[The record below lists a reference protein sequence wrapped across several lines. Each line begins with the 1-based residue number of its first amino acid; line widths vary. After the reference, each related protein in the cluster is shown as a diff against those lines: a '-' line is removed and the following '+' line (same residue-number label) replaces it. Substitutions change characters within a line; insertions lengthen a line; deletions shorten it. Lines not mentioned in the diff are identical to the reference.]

1 MATSSTPS
9 LDPPAATPSIGNA
22 GPFMRAP
29 REIRDNIYRFL
40 LSTKH
45 TKEFHGEPAS
55 ASSAQSPNNPTEP
68 GLIRYFHTS
77 ILFTNRQV
85 YIEASNIFYM
95 ENLFIRINSVAAN
108 ELYHPTNFGGYRSTG
123 SSGRGLR
130 VLSTGTKAQACTR
143 HVMEINLIP
152 SPLLF
157 DHHGYHHF
165 IFACDDLPVFC
176 RALRSID
183 RFYRRELQPLQVMDL
198 WFTIGDEVGTAGKGY
213 LDSNASTDGNPVGY
227 LTAATKIAAANCAG
241 PDENRRATDESSA
254 SVYGEIK
261 GSGSAMVNGI
271 KDAKSRLLERPI
283 SIDSPRSRRLL
294 EPFRAVYNV
303 GYSYIDAPISERYRQ
318 EIHTSLSRARPSI
331 HDQFLAVSSAFEEAI
346 AVYDADDIALAIQKS
361 KGTLDIL
368 SDFRYLSRD
377 GDSTK
382 SVPTGRYTGL
392 MYREAMDKMHLII
405 YSNLARANLRFHSD
419 LQQVRSAQDFVW
431 QIRGIRARDAM
442 WPEHP
447 GSRRTMRISIPEAR
461 ARATCVRLD

>member
-1 MATSSTPS
+1 
-9 LDPPAATPSIGNA
+9 
-22 GPFMRAP
+22 
-29 REIRDNIYRFL
+29 
-40 LSTKH
+40 
-45 TKEFHGEPAS
+45 
-55 ASSAQSPNNPTEP
+55 
-68 GLIRYFHTS
+68 
-77 ILFTNRQV
+77 
-85 YIEASNIFYM
+85 M

-108 ELYHPTNFGGYRSTG
+108 ELLHPTNFGGYQNTG
-123 SSGRGLR
+123 SYAYGRGLR

-143 HVMEINLIP
+143 HVMEVNLIP

-183 RFYRRELQPLQVMDL
+183 RHYRRELQPLQVMDL
-198 WFTIGDEVGTAGKGY
+198 WFTIGDEVGTAGEGY

-227 LTAATKIAAANCAG
+227 LTAATKLAAANCAG
-241 PDENRRATDESSA
+241 PDENRRATDESNA
-254 SVYGEIK
+254 SVYGEMK

-294 EPFRAVYNV
+294 EPLRAVYNV

-361 KGTLDIL
+361 KGTLDIFN
-368 SDFRYLSRD
+368 DFEYLSRD

-392 MYREAMDKMHLII
+392 MYREAMDKMRLII

-431 QIRGIRARDAM
+431 LIRGIRARDAM

-447 GSRRTMRISIPEAR
+447 GGHEDAMVFYLEAEVWEAFDQLGEHNNRPRSGALREVVNMLTEALRHEPGNDMLQKELLGRLEEKKKAEAIEAARQMEQEESRVQSRERTE
-461 ARATCVRLD
+461 